1 MIQQYQTASDH
12 QQKVG
17 SEPLKHISVC
27 CCRNAAGSVSP
38 FFPTSQLNW
47 SQSHSIGCIMGLSQF
62 FVIIAHLTQ
71 SEYLVWNI
79 NEGDKNT
86 EIVVTWSLVPDRIIN
101 ASTPIN
107 VLIQPPLTHNNYLI
121 FCPPHIFS
129 LASFERWIPALNP
142 KHQPACRRFVQAG
155 CVQLIRA

>member
-1 MIQQYQTASDH
+1 MSN
-12 QQKVG
+12 
-17 SEPLKHISVC
+17 VC
-27 CCRNAAGSVSP
+27 CCGNTAVDGRWLVCPHS
-38 FFPTSQLNW
+38 SQHHSWTGL
-47 SQSHSIGCIMGLSQF
+47 SHIIGCIMGLSQF

-107 VLIQPPLTHNNYLI
+107 VLTEPSLTHNNYLI

-129 LASFERWIPALNP
+129 LASFARWIPALNP
-142 KHQPACRRFVQAG
+142 KHPAVCCRFVQAVWHKAQLCYW
-155 CVQLIRA
+155 CVQLLVMQLIRA